1 MDIHGPVCGPGN
13 EFRFSRLWFCT
24 WAALAPAMAIQNHGA
39 IRCFESTPW
48 PLLSQ
53 GGHLYQQQ
61 FLWSLHVSP
70 SFEMSSNKFP
80 HFFRLAT
87 ANRRHWITGETPGKR
102 PFLCGLPKKN
112 RLSRT
117 GFPSVN
123 PEAAK
128 KGTGQI
134 FCCQILRAKTPKWMA
149 PKRSTPKANPVWSVW
164 RARGSVG
171 LKPRPGPTLH
181 SKFAILVLRLEGLH
195 QTDWYLGAVL
205 SAKIC
210 ISFVPQY
217 ICKEWGP

>member
-53 GGHLYQQQ
+53 GGHLYQQH

-70 SFEMSSNKFP
+70 SVEMSSNKFP

-102 PFLCGLPKKN
+102 PFLCGLPKKMGWVGHVFLPSTR
-112 RLSRT
+112 RLLKKALDRFFLSNSPGQNT
-117 GFPSVN
+117 EMNGPEEVN
-123 PEAAK
+123 PQGK
-128 KGTGQI
+128 PCLIRVKG
-134 FCCQILRAKTPKWMA
+134 
-149 PKRSTPKANPVWSVW
+149 
-164 RARGSVG
+164 
-171 LKPRPGPTLH
+171 
-181 SKFAILVLRLEGLH
+181 
-195 QTDWYLGAVL
+195 
-205 SAKIC
+205 
-210 ISFVPQY
+210 
-217 ICKEWGP
+217 